1 LSVTTACA
9 TLLGVGLRPPP
20 NVLPE
25 DVTDTSDDIT
35 DDDILAYFGAALRA
49 ERVRRGWEPAAVAK
63 RLGQAR
69 TTVLVW
75 ESGRGI
81 PRFTNLMRLL
91 ALFPGLVDV
100 LADLSNQL
108 AAQDADRSGAPTG

>member
-1 LSVTTACA
+1 M
-9 TLLGVGLRPPP
+9 GLRPPP
-20 NVLPE
+20 NVPPE
-25 DVTDTSDDIT
+25 AEPDTGSDIT

-49 ERVRRGWEPAAVAK
+49 ERVRRGWEPATVAK
-63 RLGQAR
+63 QLGQAR

-100 LADLSNQL
+100 LADLSLQL
-108 AAQDADRSGAPTG
+108 AEQDVERDATPTG